1 MLLHGASDLD
11 QRCLKT
17 RRSVVVAFLGGLH
30 QIYLPLPP
38 KLLPKPHFGDLSMQY
53 AKPIIDRALHEWHVN
68 GAEIKNTPRCG
79 KVLALG
85 AKNFR

>member
-1 MLLHGASDLD
+1 
-11 QRCLKT
+11 
-17 RRSVVVAFLGGLH
+17 
-30 QIYLPLPP
+30 
-38 KLLPKPHFGDLSMQY
+38 MQY